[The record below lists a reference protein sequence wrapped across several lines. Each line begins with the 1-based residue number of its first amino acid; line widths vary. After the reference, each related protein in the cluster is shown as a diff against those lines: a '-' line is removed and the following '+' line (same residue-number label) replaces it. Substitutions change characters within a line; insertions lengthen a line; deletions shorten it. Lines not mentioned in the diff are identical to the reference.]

1 MSVNPE
7 AVGDMPD
14 DAAEHMRDVL
24 NSDEPA
30 NEPERLTSGDGR
42 GDAASTSGEGHV
54 GQ

>member
-7 AVGDMPD
+7 ALGDMPD
-14 DAAEHMRDVL
+14 DAAEHMKDVL

-30 NEPERLTSGDGR
+30 NEPERLTAGHG
-42 GDAASTSGEGHV
+42 GDAASGDEGHV